1 MWQALRN
8 ELHPLGIEIVTVA
21 LDTGG
26 TDAVR
31 EYIEAAQPEHPS
43 LIDQAHICDDLLGF
57 VNVPMSVW
65 IDENGMIVR
74 PAEPAWPGSTPVLDM
89 LPALTAEIPPERQGV
104 VDEVRRM
111 RIDVTAA
118 PIMLRDWAEKGA
130 DSQFALSPD
139 EVIARSLPRGIDEA
153 TAAARFELGQHLFRQ
168 RDPDGAVP
176 HWREAHR
183 LDPSNWTYKRQAW
196 SFEAANSTGPM
207 ERYEGNWLDDVRA
220 IGAEQY
226 YAPIVP

>member
-57 VNVPMSVW
+57 INVPMSVW

-104 VDEVRRM
+104 V
-111 RIDVTAA
+111 
-118 PIMLRDWAEKGA
+118 
-130 DSQFALSPD
+130 
-139 EVIARSLPRGIDEA
+139 ARCG
-153 TAAARFELGQHLFRQ
+153 GC
-168 RDPDGAVP
+168 G
-176 HWREAHR
+176 
-183 LDPSNWTYKRQAW
+183 
-196 SFEAANSTGPM
+196 ST
-207 ERYEGNWLDDVRA
+207 
-220 IGAEQY
+220 
-226 YAPIVP
+226 